1 MVHDLR
7 GACCVLHAA
16 WCTRLRRSVDG
27 HACDRPCPLGQAVL
41 CPLGAQ
47 AFQKAIDAET
57 LPAQKEQLQSQ
68 LVEIKEHSK
77 QMWLSKYEKDQAY
90 AAKPPTAAAAAA
102 AAPKPNVAAQS
113 EEQQS
118 RDDLYLYAGAAAAI
132 VTVAVAVGFYLRSRR
147 K

>member
-1 MVHDLR
+1 MLR
-7 GACCVLHAA
+7 GARCVVHAA
-16 WCTRLRRSVDG
+16 CCTRLRRSVDG
-27 HACDRPCPLGQAVL
+27 HACDRPVL

-102 AAPKPNVAAQS
+102 PKPNVAAQS

>member
-1 MVHDLR
+1 MR
-7 GACCVLHAA
+7 AAC
-16 WCTRLRRSVDG
+16 CTRLRRSVDG

-102 AAPKPNVAAQS
+102 PKPNVAAQS